1 MSTFGQLLNDYI
13 KRLGISDTE
22 LARTVG
28 VSRQTVFRWRE
39 GLTNR
44 PRRRED
50 VLAIA
55 QKLRLTSE
63 ERDALLLAAGFQ
75 PEDTAPPGDTG
86 AKVKE
91 VKTDKRPPVTRYK
104 RPFRW
109 FIAAG
114 AGGLV
119 MVVLLIWLASGRQ
132 IAPPAKA
139 TASPTTDSGMATQ
152 PVTASA
158 SITPIASAAP
168 GEALV
173 WVAQSANNQPGGK
186 FTERLVDALQRE
198 VSGNR
203 LPNVRLAA
211 PGADVETIEQALQ
224 LGRETGA
231 TLVIYGE
238 YDTGQVMVQLAY
250 PLDQGLATG
259 RPPLTISVNSNRPL
273 EIRSLALLALGQ
285 LYLKQNNV
293 DQALTLLAQAHNTL
307 QDNTYAD
314 EQTWAV
320 VDALLCR
327 GYAIEEQPE
336 QALPYCQQAVAA
348 DPQPAFFE
356 GRGLT
361 YALLGDYS
369 AAVADFR
376 TYAVWLEEQP
386 GDSWQA
392 RLTRLQSW
400 IEILEAGQN
409 PFTPSVLS
417 ELGDEFGR

>member
-1 MSTFGQLLNDYI
+1 MSTFGQLLNDHI

-39 GLTNR
+39 GLTSR

-50 VLAIA
+50 VLATA
-55 QKLRLTSE
+55 QKLRLTPE
-63 ERDALLLAAGFQ
+63 ERDTLLLAAGFR

-86 AKVKE
+86 AE
-91 VKTDKRPPVTRYK
+91 VKTEKRPPVTRYK

-109 FIAAG
+109 FIVAG
-114 AGGLV
+114 AGGLI
-119 MVVLLIWLASGRQ
+119 MIMLLIWLASGRQ

-152 PVTASA
+152 PVTSA
-158 SITPIASAAP
+158 TSTATIASAAP

-173 WVAQSANNQPGGK
+173 WVAQSANSQPGDK

-198 VSGNR
+198 ISGNR
-203 LPNVRLAA
+203 LSNIRLAT
-211 PGADVETIEQALQ
+211 PGATVDTLEQALQ

-238 YDTGQVMVQLAY
+238 CDTGQVRVQLAH

-259 RPPLTISVNSNRPL
+259 HPPLTISVNSNRPL

-285 LYLKQNNV
+285 LYLNQNNV
-293 DQALTLLAQAHNTL
+293 EQALELLAQAHNTL
-307 QDNTYAD
+307 QDNAHAD

-327 GYAIEEQPE
+327 GYAIKEQPE

-356 GRGLT
+356 GRGLA
-361 YALLGDYS
+361 YALLGDYP

-376 TYAVWLEEQP
+376 TYAAWLEEQS
-386 GDSWQA
+386 GDSGQE

-400 IEILEAGQN
+400 IEMLEAGQN

>member
-1 MSTFGQLLNDYI
+1 MSTFGQLLDDYI

-39 GLTNR
+39 GLTSR

-50 VLAIA
+50 VLAVA

-63 ERDALLLAAGFQ
+63 ERDTLLLAAGFR

-86 AKVKE
+86 AKVEE
-91 VKTDKRPPVTRYK
+91 VKTEKRPPATRYK

-109 FIAAG
+109 FIVAG

-119 MVVLLIWLASGRQ
+119 MVMLLIWLVSGQ
-132 IAPPAKA
+132 PDSPHTKA
-139 TASPTTDSGMATQ
+139 TASPTADSGVATR
-152 PVTASA
+152 PVTASTN
-158 SITPIASAAP
+158 ITPIASAAP
-168 GEALV
+168 GEMLV
-173 WVAQSANNQPGGK
+173 WVAQSANTQPGDK

-203 LPNVRLAA
+203 LSNVRLAA
-211 PGADVETIEQALQ
+211 PGATVDTLEQALQ

-231 TLVIYGE
+231 ALVIHGE
-238 YDTGQVMVQLAY
+238 YDTGQMMVQLVH
-250 PLDQGLATG
+250 PLDQGLSTG
-259 RPPLTISVNSNRPL
+259 RPPLTVSVNSNRPL

-285 LYLKQNNV
+285 LYLNQNNV
-293 DQALTLLAQAHNTL
+293 EQALTLLAQAHNTL
-307 QDNTYAD
+307 QDNARAD

-348 DPQPAFFE
+348 DPQPVFFE

-361 YALLGDYS
+361 YALLGNYP

-376 TYAVWLEEQP
+376 TYAAWLEEQP
-386 GDSWQA
+386 GDSWQE

-400 IEILEAGQN
+400 IEMLEAGQN
-409 PFTPSVLS
+409 PFTSSVLS